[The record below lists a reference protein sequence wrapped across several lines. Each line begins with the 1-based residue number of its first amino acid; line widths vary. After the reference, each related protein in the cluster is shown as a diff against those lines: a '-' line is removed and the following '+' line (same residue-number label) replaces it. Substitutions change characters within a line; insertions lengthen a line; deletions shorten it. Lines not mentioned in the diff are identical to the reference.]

1 MKHRAFLNLTELMV
15 MVLVFALGAA
25 ICLAC
30 FAEATLV
37 SRETDRLDRAV
48 LLAQNGAEILKASA
62 GDWEAAAVLLGGT
75 ADDDSLTVQQED
87 LLLTIRREDGDLP
100 GLGRARA
107 EVTAEGQSLLLLTVS
122 WQEVAQ

>member
-1 MKHRAFLNLTELMV
+1 MKHRAFLSLTELLV
-15 MVLVFALGAA
+15 MVLVFAIAAA

-30 FAEATLV
+30 FAEAALV

-48 LLAQNGAEILKASA
+48 LLAQNAAEILKATG
-62 GDWEAAAVLLGGT
+62 GDWEEASRLLEAT
-75 ADDDSLTVQQED
+75 ADDDSLTARQED
-87 LLLTIRREDGDLP
+87 LLLTIHEENSGIP

-107 EVTAEGQSLLLLTVS
+107 EVRAEGEPLIIMTIS